1 MKTEDKI
8 KRIIE
13 YFFKQKGYSLHSIFL
28 FGSRVRQ
35 NYEEESDY
43 DLFIILND
51 KILQKE
57 KKQLTM
63 QVLRALHKE
72 MKFTPFDVIIKS
84 RKDFEEEK
92 DIVNTISNEVSIEGI
107 KL

>member
-8 KRIIE
+8 KQTIE
-13 YFFKQKGYSLHSIFL
+13 YFFSQKGFTLHSIIL
-28 FGSRVRQ
+28 FGSRAIQ

-51 KILQKE
+51 EISQKE
-57 KKQLTM
+57 KRQLTT

-92 DIVNTISNEVSIEGI
+92 DIVNTISNEVSLEGI
-107 KL
+107 EL